1 MVLAPLPGC
10 LGRCAPAPSSAPPAG
25 GDAPSDTPHPTATN
39 TILKHACAQH
49 FFVKLGRYAEDRG
62 THKSPEPQPPAATAA
77 LNRLA
82 T

>member
-49 FFVKLGRYAEDRG
+49 FF
-62 THKSPEPQPPAATAA
+62 
-77 LNRLA
+77 
-82 T
+82 